1 MRWEEVA
8 DEIRIK
14 ARSLGGK
21 EEMNRSSRSLMEK
34 RINQAMV
41 TVVRKHFPD
50 WVISVVQH
58 RKKMLLRKQ
67 SHNWG
72 VGGTKGLLEI
82 EGTGICSPTRAMD
95 HIL

>member
-1 MRWEEVA
+1 MA

-14 ARSLGGK
+14 ARNLGGK

-50 WVISVVQH
+50 WVICVV
-58 RKKMLLRKQ
+58 
-67 SHNWG
+67 
-72 VGGTKGLLEI
+72 
-82 EGTGICSPTRAMD
+82 
-95 HIL
+95 